1 MSTQIVENANS
12 TQQLGSW
19 TVVGAATAHAALA
32 DGLDTTYIQLLT
44 RCRLDSQVIVLGF
57 PTPTLPAGAQIVSVG
72 VTARVQSVVYPA
84 PQPQCVHRFRCNR
97 SLNLLQS
104 IAALIEFL
112 VFGHSCPQDPVTATW
127 HDVTLQTFPVNP
139 QGTPWQLSDFATF
152 FYDTGRDD
160 SSGNALR
167 YSAVSLVIT
176 YSQQSVINV
185 TAPTGTVT
193 TTCRPTVT
201 WTYTNPD
208 ADPQQKFNVAIYT
221 AAQVAAFGF
230 VPFVSA
236 PIQTSGW
243 TNGTDLQWTLSADIV
258 NGSYSAYVQVES
270 VWPGTGDFSSGI
282 DSITWTQSITAAPTA
297 VLNSAV
303 YEPLFNRVKLTF
315 QPASSSP
322 VTTFYRV
329 DSSSDFGLTWDVVR
343 TGLLTPANGMTP
355 VSIYDYEAEL
365 NQTSRYRVLAYGTP
379 GSLIQPAAA
388 FSNTIDVI
396 PVCSQVWLKDPLN
409 PTLNTPIRIAS
420 VGDAVTR
427 QKAQGVYPV
436 LSDGTSAFKVVVNG
450 PQYGVEG
457 TLQLQFFPAA
467 ADYWDQFQ
475 ALDASGHTLLLQ
487 FPTGEQHYIIFGP
500 GAVGVD
506 QVSTYD
512 VSLISNTRRYTFT
525 TVSYTEVA
533 KPAVTS

>member
-1 MSTQIVENANS
+1 MSTQIVEGPNATS
-12 TQQLGSW
+12 QLGSW
-19 TVVGAATAHAALA
+19 TVVGAATAHAALT
-32 DGLDTTYIQLLT
+32 DGLDTTYVQLIT
-44 RCRLDSQVIVLGF
+44 RCRLDAQVLVLGF
-57 PTPTLPAGAQIVSVG
+57 PTPTLPTGAQIVSVG
-72 VTARVQSVVYPA
+72 VTARVQSVIYPA
-84 PQPQCVHRFRCNR
+84 PQPRCVHRFRCNR

-104 IAALIEFL
+104 LAALIEFL
-112 VFGHSCPQDPVTATW
+112 VFGHTCPQDPVTATW

-139 QGTPWQLSDFATF
+139 QGNPWQLSDFATF
-152 FYDTGRDD
+152 FYDIGRDD
-160 SSGNALR
+160 DGGNPLR

-193 TTCRPTVT
+193 TTCRPTVI
-201 WTYTNPD
+201 WTYANPD

-236 PIQTSGW
+236 PTQTSGW
-243 TNGTDLQWTLSADIV
+243 TNGTDLQWTLNADIV

-270 VWPGTGDFSSGI
+270 VWPGTGEFSSGI

-297 VLNSAV
+297 VLNYAT
-303 YEPLFNRVKLTF
+303 YDPTFNRVKLSF
-315 QPASSSP
+315 QPSSSSP

-355 VSIYDYEAEL
+355 VIIYDYEAEL

-388 FSNTIDVI
+388 FSNTIDVV
-396 PVCSQVWLKDPLN
+396 PVCSQVWLKDPLD
-409 PTLNTPIRIAS
+409 PILNTPIRIAT

-457 TLQLQFFPAA
+457 TLQLQFFPGV
-467 ADYWDQFQ
+467 ADFWDQFQ
-475 ALDASGHTLLLQ
+475 ALDATGHALLLQ
-487 FPTGEQHYIIFGP
+487 LPTGEQHYIMFGP

-506 QVSTYD
+506 MVSRYD
-512 VSLISNTRRYTFT
+512 IGLISNTRRYTFT